1 MRTLAVTIMALVLGL
16 IGGLVLSEIIGIIGV
31 LVFDRFVG
39 IRFLPLILGAG
50 CAVAAPILDRRLRA
64 RSRS

>member
-1 MRTLAVTIMALVLGL
+1 MRTLAVTIIALVAGL
-16 IGGLVLSEIIGIIGV
+16 VGGLVLSEIIGIIGV

-39 IRFLPLILGAG
+39 IRFLALILAAG

>member
-1 MRTLAVTIMALVLGL
+1 MRTLAVTIFALFGGL
-16 IGGLVLSEIIGIIGV
+16 VGGLVLSEIIGIIGV

-39 IRFLPLILGAG
+39 LRFLPLILAAG

-64 RSRS
+64 RSR